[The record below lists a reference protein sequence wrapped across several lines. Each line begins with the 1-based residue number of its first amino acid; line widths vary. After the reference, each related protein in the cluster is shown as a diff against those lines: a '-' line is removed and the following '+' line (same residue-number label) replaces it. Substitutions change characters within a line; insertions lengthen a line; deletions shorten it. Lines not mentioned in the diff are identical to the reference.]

1 MHNCAYDKTILRK
14 FCHTR
19 IRMHADIK
27 SHDFGSSSI
36 DRIQPGKPYSAR
48 FWQKWSVAVGNPHKS
63 KICLARGSLAK
74 LGRGTTQMDH
84 MNGEPLGYT
93 RSRLPDIHTYC
104 RACVC
109 TRVHEC
115 NGRKP
120 NGGSPRGQERR
131 RGSQSARSCIAHLT
145 PRFGPHGSMRH
156 VCAFTAKKIIM
167 PYFVAYMRRQLFFK
181 NCEILLLQ
189 F

>member
-1 MHNCAYDKTILRK
+1 MINVKIVHTIKLYYAN
-14 FCHTR
+14 FSP
-19 IRMHADIK
+19 RMHGNIK
-27 SHDFGSSSI
+27 SHNFGGSSI

-120 NGGSPRGQERR
+120 NGGSPRGQEKR
-131 RGSQSARSCIAHLT
+131 RGSQSARSCIEHLT
-145 PRFGPHGSMRH
+145 PLALVRMA
-156 VCAFTAKKIIM
+156 VCAT
-167 PYFVAYMRRQLFFK
+167 FVR
-181 NCEILLLQ
+181 LQ
-189 F
+189 WRK